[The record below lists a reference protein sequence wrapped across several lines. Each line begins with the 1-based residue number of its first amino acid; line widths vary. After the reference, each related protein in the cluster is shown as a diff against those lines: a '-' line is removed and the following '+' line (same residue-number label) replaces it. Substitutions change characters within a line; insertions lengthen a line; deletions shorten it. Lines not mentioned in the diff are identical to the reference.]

1 MSDLVLIKKEKGIA
15 TLVINNPQS
24 GNALDYDTYVA
35 LDTAIAECEEE
46 SSVRVLVITGAGKH
60 FCTGGNVRDFWGRIE
75 SETFITSEEAEMAAA
90 IGKKLRNC
98 KKPTIA
104 MVNHAAAGAGFSLAC
119 ACDFRIVEPST
130 QFVMAFINMALPGDT
145 DGLYF
150 LGKLVGISRATEIMM
165 TGRPVGGE
173 EAFKIGLATQIA
185 EEGNLEQVT
194 YKLAKKLAAGPALA
208 LARQK
213 ELINKYFY
221 NDRLEEFGV
230 DEALYTQ
237 ECSRSEDF
245 KEAVQSFLEKRRP
258 VFQGK

>member
-1 MSDLVLIKKEKGIA
+1 MSDLVLVKKEAGIA
-15 TLVINNPQS
+15 TLVINNPKS
-24 GNALDYDTYVA
+24 GNALDYDTFVA
-35 LDTAIAECEEE
+35 LEAAVAACEEDSE
-46 SSVRVLVITGAGKH
+46 VRVLVITGAGKH
-60 FCTGGNVRDFWGRIE
+60 FSTGGNIKDFWGRIE
-75 SETFITSEEAEMAAA
+75 TETFITSEEAKMAAS

-150 LGKLVGISRATEIMM
+150 LGKLIGISRTTEIMM

-173 EAFKIGLATQIA
+173 EAYQIGLATQLA
-185 EEGNLEQVT
+185 KEGELEEVT

-208 LARQK
+208 LTRQK

-230 DEALYTQ
+230 DEAAYTQ
-237 ECSRSEDF
+237 ECSKSDDF